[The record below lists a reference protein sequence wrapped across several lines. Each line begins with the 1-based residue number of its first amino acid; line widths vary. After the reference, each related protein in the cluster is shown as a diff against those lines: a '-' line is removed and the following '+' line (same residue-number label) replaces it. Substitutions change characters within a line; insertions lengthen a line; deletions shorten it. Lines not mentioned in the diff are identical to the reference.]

1 MRAWP
6 PAWAHLQPNCKF
18 IASYME
24 MIKSVY
30 PTICYIAAVCMV
42 AAMTACT
49 SSPGGETEP
58 ELNEYPIAFQS
69 PQMESRGAVD
79 DAQDMS
85 DFRVWGWRT
94 PENESPVPV
103 FEGEKVSAGSWTYE
117 GGTRYWMMD
126 QTYNFYAVHPVFPL
140 EGNETTVNVTS
151 DGTFTI
157 NNFDCS
163 KTGDK
168 AVDLMTASAEGIIY
182 KTGETPQKVGLTF
195 QHELCKVEV
204 IVKTDQGVTITLHDA
219 YFYGMAVNGT
229 LSQRSGNSLWTLDE
243 NVTGQT
249 DTPYYNKQ
257 AEKELKPVSQL
268 SLFDEMLLIPQE
280 CTEVKLVVSFTRSK
294 ESFTETID
302 FNQFIPEWSA
312 GQNYRFVVTIEADAI
327 TFGSFTVD
335 EWGETNTGGNIN
347 IGK

>member
-1 MRAWP
+1 
-6 PAWAHLQPNCKF
+6 
-18 IASYME
+18 ME

-30 PTICYIAAVCMV
+30 PIIRYIAAVCVVTGMV
-42 AAMTACT
+42 ACT
-49 SSPGGETEP
+49 SSPGGETDP

-94 PENESPVPV
+94 PENESLVPV

-140 EGNETTVNVTS
+140 EGNETTVNVIS

-157 NNFDCS
+157 KNFDCS
-163 KTGDK
+163 KTGDE

-182 KTGETPQKVGLTF
+182 KTGETPQKVGLEF
-195 QHELCKVEV
+195 KHELCKVEV

-229 LSQRSGNSLWTLDE
+229 LRQRSGNFLWTFDE

-249 DTPYYNKQ
+249 NTPYKKVT
-257 AEKELKPVSQL
+257 EVELKPVSQL

-294 ESFTETID
+294 ERFTETID

-347 IGK
+347 IGNILNHLKNIHLNIL

>member
-30 PTICYIAAVCMV
+30 PTICYIVAVCMV

-49 SSPGGETEP
+49 SSPGGETDP

-79 DAQDMS
+79 NVQDMS
-85 DFRVWGWRT
+85 DFWVWGWRT
-94 PENESPVPV
+94 PENESV
-103 FEGEKVSAGSWTYE
+103 FEGEKVSASSWTYE
-117 GGTRYWMMD
+117 GGTRYWVMD

-140 EGNETTVNVTS
+140 EGNETTVNVTP

-163 KTGDK
+163 KTGDE
-168 AVDLMTASAEGIIY
+168 AVDLMTASAKELIY
-182 KTGETPQKVGLTF
+182 KTGETPQKVGLEF
-195 QHELCKVEV
+195 KHELCKVEV

-294 ESFTETID
+294 ERFTETID
-302 FNQFIPEWSA
+302 FNKFIPEWSA

>member
-1 MRAWP
+1 
-6 PAWAHLQPNCKF
+6 
-18 IASYME
+18 ME

-30 PTICYIAAVCMV
+30 PIIRNIAAICVVTGMV
-42 AAMTACT
+42 ACT
-49 SSPGGETEP
+49 SSPGGETDP

-79 DAQDMS
+79 NVQDMS
-85 DFRVWGWRT
+85 DFWVWGWRT

-103 FEGEKVSAGSWTYE
+103 FEGEKVSASSWTYE
-117 GGTRYWMMD
+117 GGTRYWVMD

-140 EGNETTVNVTS
+140 EGNETTVNVTP

-163 KTGDK
+163 KTGDE

-182 KTGETPQKVGLTF
+182 KTGETPQKVGLEF
-195 QHELCKVEV
+195 KHELCKVEV

-294 ESFTETID
+294 ERFTETID

>member
-1 MRAWP
+1 
-6 PAWAHLQPNCKF
+6 
-18 IASYME
+18 ME

-163 KTGDK
+163 KTGDE
-168 AVDLMTASAEGIIY
+168 AVDLMTASAKGLIY
-182 KTGETPQKVGLTF
+182 KTGETPQKVGLEF
-195 QHELCKVEV
+195 KHELCKVEV
-204 IVKTDQGVTITLHDA
+204 IVKTGQGVTATFYEA

-229 LSQRSGNSLWTLDE
+229 LNLTSGKSWTLGS
-243 NVTGQT
+243 VTGQT
-249 DTPYYNKQ
+249 NTPYK
-257 AEKELKPVSQL
+257 KVTKVELKPVSQL

-280 CTEVKLVVSFTRSK
+280 CTGVNLVVKFTRSGDNL
-294 ESFTETID
+294 TETID
-302 FNQFIPEWSA
+302 FNKFIPEWSV
-312 GQNYRFVVTIEADAI
+312 GQNYRFVLTIEAEAI

>member
-1 MRAWP
+1 
-6 PAWAHLQPNCKF
+6 
-18 IASYME
+18 ME

-30 PTICYIAAVCMV
+30 PIIRYIAAVCVVTGMV
-42 AAMTACT
+42 ACT
-49 SSPGGETEP
+49 SSPGGETDP

-79 DAQDMS
+79 DVQDIS

-126 QTYNFYAVHPVFPL
+126 QTYSFYAVHPVFPL
-140 EGNETTVNVTS
+140 EGNETTVNVTP

-163 KTGDK
+163 ETGNE

-182 KTGETPQKVGLTF
+182 TTGETPQKVGLEF
-195 QHELCKVEV
+195 KHELCKVEV
-204 IVKTDQGVTITLHDA
+204 IVKTDQGVTATLHEA
-219 YFYGMAVNGT
+219 YFYGMAVHGT
-229 LSQRSGNSLWTLDE
+229 LNQISGKSWALGS
-243 NVTGQT
+243 VTDQT
-249 DTPYYNKQ
+249 NTPYKKVT
-257 AEKELKPVSQL
+257 EVELKPVSQL
-268 SLFDEMLLIPQE
+268 SLFDEMLLIPQK
-280 CTEVKLVVSFTRSK
+280 CTGVNLVVTFTRSGDNL
-294 ESFTETID
+294 TETID
-302 FNQFIPEWSA
+302 FNKFIPEWSV
-312 GQNYRFVVTIEADAI
+312 GQNYRFVLTIEADAI

>member
-1 MRAWP
+1 
-6 PAWAHLQPNCKF
+6 
-18 IASYME
+18 ME

-30 PTICYIAAVCMV
+30 PIIRNIAAVCVVTGMV
-42 AAMTACT
+42 ACT

-103 FEGEKVSAGSWTYE
+103 FEGEKVSARSWTYE
-117 GGTRYWMMD
+117 GGTRYWVMD
-126 QTYNFYAVHPVFPL
+126 QIYNFYAVHPVFPL
-140 EGNETTVNVTS
+140 EGNETTVNVTP

-163 KTGDK
+163 KTGDE

-182 KTGETPQKVGLTF
+182 TTGETPQKVGLEF
-195 QHELCKVEV
+195 KHELCKVEV
-204 IVKTDQGVTITLHDA
+204 IVKTDQGVTATLHEA
-219 YFYGMAVNGT
+219 YFYGMAVHGT
-229 LSQRSGNSLWTLDE
+229 LNQISGKSWALGS
-243 NVTGQT
+243 VTDQT
-249 DTPYYNKQ
+249 NTPYKKVT
-257 AEKELKPVSQL
+257 EVELKPVSQL
-268 SLFDEMLLIPQE
+268 SLFDEMLLIPQK
-280 CTEVKLVVSFTRSK
+280 CTGVNLVVTFTRSGDNL
-294 ESFTETID
+294 TETID
-302 FNQFIPEWSA
+302 FNKFIPEWSV
-312 GQNYRFVVTIEADAI
+312 GQNYRFVLTIEADAI

>member
-79 DAQDMS
+79 DVQEMS

-94 PENESPVPV
+94 PDPVPV

-117 GGTRYWMMD
+117 GGTRYWVMD

-140 EGNETTVNVTS
+140 KGNETTVNVTP

-168 AVDLMTASAEGIIY
+168 AVDLMTASAKGLIY

-204 IVKTDQGVTITLHDA
+204 IVKTDQGVTATFYEA

-229 LSQRSGNSLWTLDE
+229 LNLTSGKSWTLGS
-243 NVTGQT
+243 VTGQT
-249 DTPYYNKQ
+249 NTPYKKVT
-257 AEKELKPVSQL
+257 EVELKPVSQL
-268 SLFDEMLLIPQE
+268 SLFDEMLLIPQK
-280 CTEVKLVVSFTRSK
+280 CAGVNLVVKFTRSGDNL
-294 ESFTETID
+294 TETID
-302 FNQFIPEWSA
+302 FNKFIPEWSV
-312 GQNYRFVVTIEADAI
+312 GQNYRFVLTIEAEAI

>member
-1 MRAWP
+1 
-6 PAWAHLQPNCKF
+6 
-18 IASYME
+18 ME

-49 SSPGGETEP
+49 SSPGGETDP
-58 ELNEYPIAFQS
+58 ELNEYLIAFQS

-94 PENESPVPV
+94 SENESPVPV

-117 GGTRYWMMD
+117 GGTRYWMMG
-126 QTYNFYAVHPVFPL
+126 QTYNFYAVHPVYPL
-140 EGNETTVNVTS
+140 EGSGTAANVTL
-151 DGTFTI
+151 DGTFII

-163 KTGDK
+163 KTGDE

-182 KTGETPQKVGLTF
+182 KTGETPQKVGLEF
-195 QHELCKVEV
+195 KHELCKVEV